1 MKIKR
6 IAIILISLFIFT
18 SGLFGDQEM
27 TNKMNLLQQ
36 INEMKFAFELKDIS
50 VYTQLFSKEFM
61 SNVNSF
67 EKNKI
72 KSELFYS
79 LLINTLKQ
87 KNFSGFENKKIKIE
101 YKINAIN
108 INNDKGEINLE
119 LKALIKE
126 KDQKETEETRN
137 FKLSFIFNHHYKVWL
152 ITGMNCL

>member
-1 MKIKR
+1 MKINR
-6 IAIILISLFIFT
+6 IAIILILFFIFC
-18 SGLFGDQEM
+18 SSLFGDQEM

-50 VYTQLFSKEFM
+50 VYTQLFSNEFM

-67 EKNKI
+67 EINKI
-72 KSELFYS
+72 GSKLFYS

-87 KNFSGFENKKIKIE
+87 KNFSVFENKKIKIT
-101 YKINAIN
+101 YKINAVN
-108 INNDKGEINLE
+108 INNDKGEISLE
-119 LKALIKE
+119 LKALVKD
-126 KDQKETEETRN
+126 KDQKETKDTRN